1 VATVA
6 PSTRYARSGE
16 FSIAYQVVGE
26 GDLNLVYLPGFASN
40 LEVFWEEPRYSR
52 FLHRLASFSRLILI
66 DRSETTRAG
75 SQCTSGLG

>member
-1 VATVA
+1 
-6 PSTRYARSGE
+6 
-16 FSIAYQVVGE
+16 
-26 GDLNLVYLPGFASN
+26 VYLPGFASN